1 MTFIS
6 FSFQAYFG
14 TISIKKNKVIG
25 FQRNLNFNYVGTKN
39 QKDFRSYIYSG
50 ISLLNKKLLSK
61 NFKNYQNF
69 EKELYPH
76 IIKKHKCDLKVQWF
90 LYSY

>member
-39 QKDFRSYIYSG
+39 QKTLDLTYIVVFHY
-50 ISLLNKKLLSK
+50 
-61 NFKNYQNF
+61 
-69 EKELYPH
+69 
-76 IIKKHKCDLKVQWF
+76 
-90 LYSY
+90 

>member
-50 ISLLNKKLLSK
+50 ISLLNKNYYQKILKKLS
-61 NFKNYQNF
+61 NF
-69 EKELYPH
+69 
-76 IIKKHKCDLKVQWF
+76 
-90 LYSY
+90 